1 MMQTKAQISSL
12 REAAM
17 LIRLSMSD
25 MTWLKAA
32 IKQKNRGI
40 RLNCDRPATTE
51 KMIVVTTK
59 RRAIAAKALDSVTL
73 PMINDIV

>member
-1 MMQTKAQISSL
+1 MQTMAQMSSL

-17 LIRLSMSD
+17 LIRLSISD
-25 MTWLKAA
+25 ITWLNAA
-32 IKQKNRGI
+32 IKQKKRGI

-51 KMIVVTTK
+51 KMIVATTN
-59 RRAIAAKALDSVTL
+59 RRAIAAKVFDSVTL